1 MESPDGRYLY
11 YFRNQG
17 EIWRLALR
25 GSVPDGPESKVE
37 TGLPPGDWGNWAPA
51 NDEIFYIPLSTTGEA
66 KIQYM
71 KFADGSV
78 QTVCVLRKPP
88 VFGNAGLA
96 LSPDGK
102 TLLFA
107 QVDQAD
113 SNIFVQ

>member
-1 MESPDGRYLY
+1 
-11 YFRNQG
+11 
-17 EIWRLALR
+17 
-25 GSVPDGPESKVE
+25 
-37 TGLPPGDWGNWAPA
+37 
-51 NDEIFYIPLSTTGEA
+51 
-66 KIQYM
+66 M